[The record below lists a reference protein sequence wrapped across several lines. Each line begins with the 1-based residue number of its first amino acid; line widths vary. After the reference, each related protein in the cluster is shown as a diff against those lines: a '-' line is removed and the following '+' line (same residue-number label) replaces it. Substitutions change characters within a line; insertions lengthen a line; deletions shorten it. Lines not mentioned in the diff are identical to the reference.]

1 MSPLD
6 EVTRL
11 LENLK
16 SSLPS
21 SGEYDRFVAIRI
33 PDDDPFSR
41 HEFETKAELATYLR
55 EYVGERKIKHLLFA
69 FAPPG
74 GPLSGDIKVRRDL
87 MLIFPDSTTL
97 LIDEA
102 AEPAIVE
109 DGTIPDLPYGDR
121 PDTVTTDSDLG

>member
-6 EVTRL
+6 EVTKL

-41 HEFETKAELATYLR
+41 HEFKTKAELATYLR
-55 EYVGERKIKHLLFA
+55 EYVGDKKIKHILFA

-74 GPLSGDIKVRRDL
+74 GPTSGDVKVRRDL
-87 MLIFPDSTTL
+87 MLIFPDNTTL

-109 DGTIPDLPYGDR
+109 DGTIPDLPYGEPADET
-121 PDTVTTDSDLG
+121 PVDSDLS